1 MAGAGRL
8 PRLALLCL
16 LLCTATAW
24 ADGLPR
30 LAVVIDDLGNRWAR
44 DVRAV
49 ALPGVY
55 SFALLPHTPYA
66 RALAWRIRAQGKEVL
81 LHLPMEPR
89 GDQRPGP
96 GALWMV
102 QTRPRLL
109 ATLRA
114 DLAAVPFV
122 SGVSN
127 HMGSRLTES
136 PRAMAWVMAELARRP
151 GLYFLDSRTSA
162 ASRAFAV
169 ARRSGLPSLARDVFL
184 DHERDPEAVRRQLM
198 RAVER
203 ARERGQA
210 VAIGHPY
217 AVTLEV
223 LEYWL
228 PRLDGRRVRLVPARD
243 LAFQRVRSPEP
254 WPTSSSPSP
263 RVVKNW
269 KPSPSSTCCDVPGW
283 R

>member
-8 PRLALLCL
+8 SRLAMLFCLLC
-16 LLCTATAW
+16 AAAVR
-24 ADGLPR
+24 ADDRPR

-55 SFALLPHTPYA
+55 TFALLPHTPYA
-66 RALAWRIRAQGKEVL
+66 HALAQRIRAQGKEVL
-81 LHLPMEPR
+81 LHLPMEPH
-89 GDQRPGP
+89 GEQRPGP
-96 GALWMV
+96 GALWV
-102 QTRPRLL
+102 HQTRPRLL

-114 DLAAVPFV
+114 DLAALPFV

-162 ASRAFAV
+162 ASRAYTA
-169 ARRSGLPSLARDVFL
+169 ARRVGLPALGRDVFL

-198 RAVER
+198 RAVALAR
-203 ARERGQA
+203 ARGHA

-228 PRLDGRRVRLVPARD
+228 PRLARQVRLVPARV
-243 LAFQRVRSPEP
+243 LAFQRVRSPRP

-263 RVVKNW
+263 KDAKSW
-269 KPSPSSTCCDVPGW
+269 KPSPSSICCDVPGW

>member
-1 MAGAGRL
+1 MAGVGRL

-16 LLCTATAW
+16 LLCTAAAR

-44 DVRAV
+44 DLRAV

-66 RALAWRIRAQGKEVL
+66 RALAERIRMAGKEVL
-81 LHLPMEPR
+81 LHLPMEPH

-96 GALWMV
+96 GALWMA
-102 QTRPRLL
+102 QTRARLL

-151 GLYFLDSRTSA
+151 GLYFLDSRTSG
-162 ASRAFAV
+162 ASRAFAM
-169 ARRSGLPSLARDVFL
+169 ARRFGLPTLARDVFL
-184 DHERDPEAVRRQLM
+184 DHERDAKTVRRQLL
-198 RAVER
+198 RAVAR

-228 PRLDGRRVRLVPARD
+228 PRLDGRHVRLVPARE
-243 LAFQRVRSPEP
+243 LAFQRVRSPEL
-254 WPTSSSPSP
+254 WPTSSSPLP

-269 KPSPSSTCCDVPGW
+269 KPSLSSTCCDVLGW